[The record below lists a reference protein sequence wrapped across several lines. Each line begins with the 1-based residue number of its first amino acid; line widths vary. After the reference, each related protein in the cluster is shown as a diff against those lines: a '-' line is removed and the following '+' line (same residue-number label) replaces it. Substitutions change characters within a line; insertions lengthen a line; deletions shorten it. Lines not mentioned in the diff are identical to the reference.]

1 MKYFKT
7 YISDIML
14 ILAWSALG
22 AVNLISEESITHF
35 QYGAIL
41 FALIVV
47 LACNAFAKYMMS
59 KNDTKNN
66 KKKGDSSNVK

>member
-41 FALIVV
+41 FALIAV

-59 KNDTKNN
+59 RIDHKDD
-66 KKKGDSSNVK
+66 KKKGGSSNGK